1 MHQSLD
7 IRDIRLGNDEAY
19 SGPLGELNIAKQ
31 HKVLVVAVR
40 KLNGDFLTATDAGT
54 ALSPGDIAV
63 VVGRPHDIDRFEK
76 LASSSGKTIT
86 IAATAAVAFTALA
99 ITAVTNTAALL
110 PFDHA
115 AQAWITEKI
124 LNPNA
129 E

>member
-1 MHQSLD
+1 MH
-7 IRDIRLGNDEAY
+7 
-19 SGPLGELNIAKQ
+19 
-31 HKVLVVAVR
+31 
-40 KLNGDFLTATDAGT
+40 TATD
-54 ALSPGDIAV
+54 SPGSLTSIVSGSRESRSTVEPIIEDGGSSTDVAAIGAGSPHQSWNRGCGGAV
-63 VVGRPHDIDRFEK
+63 GAMHDWIEK